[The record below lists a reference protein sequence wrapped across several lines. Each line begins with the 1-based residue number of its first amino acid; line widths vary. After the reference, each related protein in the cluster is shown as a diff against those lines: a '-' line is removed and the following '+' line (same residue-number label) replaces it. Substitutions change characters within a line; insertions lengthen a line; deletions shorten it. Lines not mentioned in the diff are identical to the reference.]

1 MASPEEAQGLQQPTR
16 MRKLGHVL
24 HRPSGKCRLIQLH
37 FLRFY
42 QFNLN
47 IFTFELLVA
56 SFGNFFNFFV
66 FFYHFILNIIFF

>member
-47 IFTFELLVA
+47 VFSFELLVA
-56 SFGNFFNFFV
+56 SFGNVFFFS